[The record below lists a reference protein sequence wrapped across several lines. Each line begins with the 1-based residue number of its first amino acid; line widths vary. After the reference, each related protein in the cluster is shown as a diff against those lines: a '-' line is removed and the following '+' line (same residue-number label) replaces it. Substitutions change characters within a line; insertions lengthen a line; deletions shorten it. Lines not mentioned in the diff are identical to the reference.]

1 MEFQDQMSRFLAVAA
16 VILMVA
22 SVAVPISVL
31 VMQAAGEGYK
41 RRMGL
46 LRVLTRRIPVPRAEG
61 LARRFRLSKPGRLTG
76 PAKQVSER
84 QRRRAH
90 KRLPTCL
97 MGSIHTK
104 LDTQVDNL
112 CDVVDFSA
120 GGARIRLVD
129 PMAEISR
136 ISLGLRHFGFFP
148 ARVVWREGEELGL
161 KFDSSPETVVG
172 QMRGLLSK
180 AALAGAY

>member
-1 MEFQDQMSRFLAVAA
+1 MEFQEYMSRFLAIAT

-22 SVAVPISVL
+22 SVAAPISVL
-31 VMQAAGEGYK
+31 VMRAAGEGFK
-41 RRMGL
+41 RRTGL
-46 LRVLTRRIPVPRAEG
+46 FRVLPRDIAFHRVDG
-61 LARRFRLSKPGRLTG
+61 LSHRSWFHRPRTITG
-76 PAKQVSER
+76 PAKPSFER

-90 KRLPTCL
+90 KRLRTCL
-97 MGSIHTK
+97 MGSLHTEAV
-104 LDTQVDNL
+104 TRVDNL

-120 GGARIRLVD
+120 GGTRVRLVD

-136 ISLGLRHFGFFP
+136 ITLGLRHFGFFP
-148 ARVVWREGEELGL
+148 ARVVWRDGEELGL
-161 KFDSSPETVVG
+161 KFDLAPETVVG